1 MLGHSRRL
9 ESPGWRNFGS
19 PIEPMLGS
27 VALTMRGPRSPLVS
41 AAACALLGEDKEA
54 ASLERQADELRMEG
68 FGWIMDTPRIR
79 LGWRST
85 ATTSTR

>member
-1 MLGHSRRL
+1 
-9 ESPGWRNFGS
+9 
-19 PIEPMLGS
+19 
-27 VALTMRGPRSPLVS
+27 
-41 AAACALLGEDKEA
+41 LLGEDKEA